1 MMNDT
6 TPKNETPPAWGALIQ
21 ALNDLRDSL
30 VQGSLCLQD
39 FQFDNDPE
47 LRAKTLQGLQDLLNK
62 TQLASDKLKKSP

>member
-1 MMNDT
+1 MNDAT
-6 TPKNETPPAWGALIQ
+6 QNESHPTWAALIQ

-62 TQLASDKLKKSP
+62 TQLDADKLKKSP